1 MLDAACFVD
10 IRRAQHALMLER
22 RRPCHIVCQI
32 YAYSLRFLGHN
43 IPNSGVSTY

>member
-1 MLDAACFVD
+1 MLHALLTYVV
-10 IRRAQHALMLER
+10 AQHALMLER